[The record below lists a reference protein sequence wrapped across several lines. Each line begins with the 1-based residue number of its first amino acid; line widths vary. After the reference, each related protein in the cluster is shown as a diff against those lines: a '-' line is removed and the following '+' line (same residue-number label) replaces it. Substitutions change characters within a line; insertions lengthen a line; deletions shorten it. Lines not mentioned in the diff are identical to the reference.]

1 LQMRSPLGRQARL
14 VNMTELGKALTQ
26 LDEPPVKAMVN
37 YNSNPAAIAPNQN
50 LVRRGL
56 LRKDLFTVVLEQFQT
71 DTADYADVLLPATTF
86 LEHTDLYLS
95 YGHYHLQLARPAL
108 PPPGEARSNVEIFR
122 ALAERMGLDDP
133 CFQESEDNMIR
144 GLLASGHPFLEGITL
159 ERLEREHSV
168 RLNVSAEDTPF
179 LPFAKGGFGTP
190 SGKCEF
196 GAEDLEYSP
205 PAESRF
211 GNAKLRRRYPL
222 EMVSSKNDDSMNS
235 TFGNRPEVDRQTAV
249 LHIHSTDAVKRGIRN
264 GDRVRTFNDRGSLI
278 LTAEVDGV
286 VPPGVVRVP
295 SVRWGKLSPDGGSAN
310 ALTSDA
316 LTDIGGGP
324 TFYSCLVEVEP
335 CGD

>member
-1 LQMRSPLGRQARL
+1 
-14 VNMTELGKALTQ
+14 V
-26 LDEPPVKAMVN
+26 D
-37 YNSNPAAIAPNQN
+37 
-50 LVRRGL
+50 
-56 LRKDLFTVVLEQFQT
+56 
-71 DTADYADVLLPATTF
+71 
-86 LEHTDLYLS
+86 
-95 YGHYHLQLARPAL
+95 
-108 PPPGEARSNVEIFR
+108 IFR
-122 ALAERMGLDDP
+122 ALAERMGFDDP
-133 CFQESEDNMIR
+133 CFQESEDDMIR

-168 RLNVSAEDTPF
+168 RLNVGTPF
-179 LPFAKGGFGTP
+179 LPFAQGQFGTP

-235 TFGNRPEVDRQTAV
+235 TFGNRPGVDRQTAA
-249 LHIHSTDAVKRGIRN
+249 LHIHSTDAANRGIRN
-264 GDRVRTFNDRGSLI
+264 GGPVRTFNDRGSLI
-278 LTAEVDGV
+278 LTAEVDSI
-286 VPPGVVRVP
+286 VPPGVVRAP
-295 SVRWGKLSPDGGSAN
+295 SVRWNKLSPGGSSAN
-310 ALTSDA
+310 ALTSDS

>member
-1 LQMRSPLGRQARL
+1 
-14 VNMTELGKALTQ
+14 MTELGKALTQ
-26 LDEPPVKAMVN
+26 LDEPPVKAIVN

-56 LRKDLFTVVLEQFQT
+56 LRRDLFTVVLEQFQT
-71 DTADYADVLLPATTF
+71 DTADYADILLPATTF

-95 YGHYHLQLARPAL
+95 YGHYHLQLARGVV
-108 PPPGEARSNVEIFR
+108 PPPGETRSNVDIFR

-133 CFQESEDNMIR
+133 CFQESEDDMIR

-168 RLNVSAEDTPF
+168 RLNVSPEETPF

-249 LHIHSTDAVKRGIRN
+249 LHIHSTDAEKRGIRN

-295 SVRWGKLSPDGGSAN
+295 SVRWGKLSPDGSSAN
-310 ALTSDA
+310 ALTADA